1 MSGVTV
7 RATFYLSVWFVYLIA
22 NRNRHVENRL
32 FFLEYI
38 TQVEMCGSKNFISVP
53 VSVFLEQKSLGSVSV
68 IFKKEEQ
75 YKCMNSFMYV
85 SSIFTK

>member
-1 MSGVTV
+1 LSFYDNCQLIKNIHRCLKIYKNSGINTRAV
-7 RATFYLSVWFVYLIA
+7 RFQKFYLGSGSGFFGK
-22 NRNRHVENRL
+22 EKKPL
-32 FFLEYI
+32 F
-38 TQVEMCGSKNFISVP
+38 
-53 VSVFLEQKSLGSVSV
+53 GSVSV

>member
-1 MSGVTV
+1 MNTYQGIYIRAV
-7 RATFYLSVWFVYLIA
+7 RFQKFYLRFG
-22 NRNRHVENRL
+22 
-32 FFLEYI
+32 FFG
-38 TQVEMCGSKNFISVP
+38 TKKPRF
-53 VSVFLEQKSLGSVSV
+53 GSVSV

>member
-1 MSGVTV
+1 MCPINFVFMSCKVKKQE
-7 RATFYLSVWFVYLIA
+7 SP
-22 NRNRHVENRL
+22 VEL
-32 FFLEYI
+32 
-38 TQVEMCGSKNFISVP
+38 CGSKNFISV
-53 VSVFLEQKSLGSVSV
+53 SGFLEQKNLGSVSV